1 MKTGSGCK
9 CGLLSMRPSLMPQRS
24 YRDIYLGECLAY
36 RLGGLQGDRLGELL
50 PALRQQIRGPRQNP
64 RSLLGLERTGKPGL
78 LGDLASPADV
88 TAVALG
94 YSGHQ
99 PVGQWGND
107 VVPGVGSRGHAAD
120 ADAGLL
126 HVTPDCWYKPATGGP
141 HERSAGS
148 RSPAGSPSKRDVSR
162 ELDVSTWTRAY
173 HLGELLCTCTGVGR
187 TFVCVPV
194 TLGQIVSQAE
204 LGMVPVSAID
214 LNGIVR
220 WVTITELPDPSRW
233 LDGGELVLTTGL
245 RQRTASEQAAFVEA
259 LCRAKAA
266 ALGFGVGL
274 SHHTVPKTIVQTA
287 QANNLPLLVVPY
299 ETPFIAVTRFIA
311 DRMSHEHASQL
322 QSLLDAHEQ
331 LGHALQSGQGLQQ
344 LLHVFVQIT
353 QAPAAVVDL
362 HGSLLASAPPL
373 ASWPIEQIIG
383 LLRDGDAI
391 GSAAVRHLSLDIR
404 PVTVEGRLVAA
415 FCARAPAQA
424 EHIVGDIL
432 GYAAQLTG
440 LEMARR
446 QAVLAGRRELAG
458 QVLEDIVRAA
468 ISTSEAERRLTA
480 VGVEP
485 YVGHR
490 VVLGIVDANQTA
502 MRNLPWSIHPVTDE
516 KADPVVTA
524 LTGRY
529 FAAICTET
537 QPVHDTAHMMSEY
550 LRNLGQGVC
559 VGIGGVYSGVDGLR
573 WSFFEAR
580 DALGKGSGIHEG
592 EPLSLPRLLVANPEL
607 PVQELAR
614 AALRPVLEADGEGN
628 RTLADTLR
636 VFLELDGSVSATA
649 ARLFIHRNTVRY
661 RLTQVERL
669 TGRSLA
675 STQDRV
681 HLWLALIALG
691 DPPAVP

>member
-1 MKTGSGCK
+1 M
-9 CGLLSMRPSLMPQRS
+9 
-24 YRDIYLGECLAY
+24 
-36 RLGGLQGDRLGELL
+36 
-50 PALRQQIRGPRQNP
+50 
-64 RSLLGLERTGKPGL
+64 
-78 LGDLASPADV
+78 
-88 TAVALG
+88 
-94 YSGHQ
+94 
-99 PVGQWGND
+99 
-107 VVPGVGSRGHAAD
+107 
-120 ADAGLL
+120 
-126 HVTPDCWYKPATGGP
+126 
-141 HERSAGS
+141 
-148 RSPAGSPSKRDVSR
+148 
-162 ELDVSTWTRAY
+162 
-173 HLGELLCTCTGVGR
+173 
-187 TFVCVPV
+187 PV

-204 LGMVPVSAID
+204 LGLVPVAAVD
-214 LNGIVR
+214 LDRIVR

-245 RQRTASEQAAFVEA
+245 RQRTAGEQAGFVES
-259 LCRAKAA
+259 LCSAKAA

-274 SHHTVPKTIVQTA
+274 SHDSVPQAVVQTA
-287 QANNLPLLVVPY
+287 QAHDLPLLVVPY

-311 DRMSHEHASQL
+311 DRMSQEHASQL

-331 LGHALQSGQGLQQ
+331 LGQALLSGQGLQE
-344 LLHVFVQIT
+344 LLHVFAQIT

-373 ASWPIEQIIG
+373 ASWPIEQITE
-383 LLRDGDAI
+383 LLRDREAGPEP
-391 GSAAVRHLSLDIR
+391 VRRQSLDVH
-404 PVTVEGRLVAA
+404 PVIVEGRVVAA
-415 FCARAPAQA
+415 FCARAPGQA
-424 EHIVGDIL
+424 EHLLGDVS
-432 GYAAQLTG
+432 GYAAQLAG

-480 VGVEP
+480 VGVDP
-485 YVGHR
+485 HVGHQL
-490 VVLGIVDANQTA
+490 VLGIVDANHTA
-502 MRNLPWSIHPVTDE
+502 MRNLPWTIHPTTDHPGADE
-516 KADPVVTA
+516 RSDPVVTA
-524 LTGRY
+524 MTGRY

-580 DALGKGSGIHEG
+580 DALGKGAGIHEG

-614 AALRPVLEADGEGN
+614 AALRPVLEADGEVN

-649 ARLFIHRNTVRY
+649 DRLFIHRNTVRY

-681 HLWLALIALG
+681 HLWLALMALG
-691 DPPAVP
+691 DPPAMS